1 MQSRLQREIDGLKK
15 KLLSLGAEVEERVR
29 MAVSSVKE
37 RDEELARRVI
47 EGDDVINEAE
57 VELEEEG
64 LKVLA
69 LYQPVA
75 VDLRFIIA
83 LLKINNDIERIG
95 DLAADI
101 AERTVQLCS
110 MEPGRFGFNYVL
122 MAEKAQEMLN
132 QSLDALVNLNVEAAY
147 KVLEKDQ
154 EVDDMHRASYGL
166 VQEEV
171 MQNPS
176 VFSVLAPFLSISK
189 HLERIADLA
198 TNIAEDVIY
207 LASGEIVRH
216 CGSSSGRDGEGDG

>member
-1 MQSRLQREIDGLKK
+1 MQHRLQREIDGLKK
-15 KLLSLGAEVEERVR
+15 KLLSLGAVVEERVR
-29 MAVSSVKE
+29 MAVSSVKT

-47 EGDDVINEAE
+47 EGDEEINEAE
-57 VELEEEG
+57 IDLEEEG

-95 DLAADI
+95 DLAVDI
-101 AERTVQLCS
+101 AERALQLCTMDPLS
-110 MEPGRFGFNYVL
+110 LGFDYAL
-122 MAEKAQEMLN
+122 MALKAQEMLSE
-132 QSLDALVNLNVEAAY
+132 SLDALVNLNIENAY
-147 KVLEKDQ
+147 HVLEKDQ
-154 EVDDMHRASYGL
+154 EVDDMHRECHRM

-171 MQNPS
+171 LHNPS
-176 VFSVLAPFLSISK
+176 VFSVLVPFLSISK

-216 CGSSSGRDGEGDG
+216 GGSSFGRVGDVDA

>member
-29 MAVSSVKE
+29 MAVSSVME

-47 EGDDVINEAE
+47 EGDGMINEAE

-75 VDLRFIIA
+75 VDLRFIIV
-83 LLKINNDIERIG
+83 LLKINNDMERIG
-95 DLAADI
+95 DLAVDV
-101 AERTVQLCS
+101 AERAVEICS
-110 MEPGRFGFNYVL
+110 SEPVRFDFDYSL
-122 MAEKAQEMLN
+122 MAGKAKEMLRE
-132 QSLDALVNLNVEAAY
+132 SLDSLVNLKVETAY
-147 KVLEKDQ
+147 TVMEKDQ

-171 MQNPS
+171 MKDPS
-176 VFSVLAPFLSISK
+176 VFSALVPFLGISK

-207 LASGEIVRH
+207 LAEGKIVRH
-216 CGSSSGRDGEGDG
+216 CAKSTGATDG

>member
-1 MQSRLQREIDGLKK
+1 MTSRLQREIEGLKK
-15 KLLSLGAEVEERVR
+15 RLLSLGAEVEERVR
-29 MAVSSVKE
+29 MAVTSVE
-37 RDEELARRVI
+37 SRDEALALEVI
-47 EGDDVINEAE
+47 GGDDFINQSE

-95 DLAADI
+95 DLAVDI
-101 AERTVQLCS
+101 AERAVQLCG
-110 MEPGRFGFNYVL
+110 MEPVHPEFDYAL
-122 MAEKAQEMLN
+122 MAEKAKEMLRE
-132 QSLDALVNLNVEAAY
+132 SLDALVNLRVDNAY
-147 KVLEKDQ
+147 GVLEKDQ
-154 EVDDMHRASYGL
+154 EVDDMHRAFHAV

-171 MQNPS
+171 MKNPS
-176 VFSVLAPFLSISK
+176 CFSGLVPFLGISK

-207 LASGEIVRH
+207 LSEGIIVRH
-216 CGSSSGRDGEGDG
+216 CGGGTGVHGAKDG